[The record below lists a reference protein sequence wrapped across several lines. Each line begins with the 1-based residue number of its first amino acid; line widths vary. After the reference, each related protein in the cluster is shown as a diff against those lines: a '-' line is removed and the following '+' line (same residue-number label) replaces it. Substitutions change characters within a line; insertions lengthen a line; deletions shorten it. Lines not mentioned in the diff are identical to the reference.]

1 MLVVGAAL
9 AIAGCGSGRHA
20 TAPESR
26 LEREDLVVV
35 AHALAA
41 KEPAVQSEVQ
51 ATKAAWPM
59 IIDGLPADI
68 HKLPSAPLRIA
79 TERASALRL
88 PSLFEEQNAASLTG
102 PATAL
107 AGTFRSYY
115 LLTGRGWRLISAAVE
130 QSEHRSRAAAN
141 FARANVPLYIES
153 VYDAHFALEQ
163 VGKQIPIDYQRLGG
177 AGAFGPSLTPSEVN
191 ALAQSYSEANDLLKP
206 RARVRLGS

>member
-1 MLVVGAAL
+1 LIAGAAL
-9 AIAGCGSGRHA
+9 AIAGCGSALHA

-35 AHALAA
+35 ARALSAQ
-41 KEPAVQSEVQ
+41 EPAVQSEVQ
-51 ATKAAWPM
+51 ATKTAWPL
-59 IIDGLPADI
+59 IINGLPADI
-68 HKLPSAPLRIA
+68 RKLPRTPVRIA
-79 TERASALRL
+79 TERASALQL
-88 PSLFEEQNAASLTG
+88 PSLFEEHHAASLTG

-115 LLTGRGWRLISAAVE
+115 LLTGRGWRLISAAVDS
-130 QSEHRSRAAAN
+130 SEHGSRAAAS
-141 FARANVPLYIES
+141 FARANVALYIES

-163 VGKQIPIDYQRLGG
+163 IGKQMPIDYQRLGG
-177 AGAFGPSLTPSEVN
+177 AGAFGSSLTPSEVS

>member
-1 MLVVGAAL
+1 MQ
-9 AIAGCGSGRHA
+9 R
-20 TAPESR
+20 
-26 LEREDLVVV
+26 
-35 AHALAA
+35 
-41 KEPAVQSEVQ
+41 EVQ
-51 ATKAAWPM
+51 ATKAAWPL

-68 HKLPSAPLRIA
+68 HKLPGAPLRIA

-88 PSLFEEQNAASLTG
+88 PSPFEEHHAASLTG

-115 LLTGRGWRLISAAVE
+115 LLTGRGWRLIRAAVE
-130 QSEHRSRAAAN
+130 QSEHGPRAAAS
-141 FARANVPLYIES
+141 FARANVALYIES

-163 VGKQIPIDYQRLGG
+163 IGKQMPIDYQRLGG
-177 AGAFGPSLTPSEVN
+177 AGAFGSALTPSEVN